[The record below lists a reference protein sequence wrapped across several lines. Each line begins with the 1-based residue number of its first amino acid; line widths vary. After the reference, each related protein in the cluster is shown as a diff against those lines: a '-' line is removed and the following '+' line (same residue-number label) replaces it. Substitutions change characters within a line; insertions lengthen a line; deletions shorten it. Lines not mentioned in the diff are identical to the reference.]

1 MQSCPDAG
9 QDRKRTEPQPEQV
22 LPEDRLDPAQLD
34 GANMQCD
41 DSALSAPV
49 DTPQVPL
56 LLKAADST
64 SPLHPSYSSLAVSEL
79 QHKDDKPNKMAA
91 IPEHR
96 ASPPALRIKTSLPST
111 PKKEDEKE
119 AFSSPLTPSDDE
131 EIPAVLAHD
140 TNNAANEQVLPT
152 RELRTRLQQPCIP
165 EADGTDVNAD
175 GSDEEQALD
184 ELVKERVESPAK
196 GKKRKGKGGFT
207 AAAKRQKT
215 KAAVAK
221 PATKPS
227 SSKGRKGA
235 KPAKD

>member
-1 MQSCPDAG
+1 MNG
-9 QDRKRTEPQPEQV
+9 RQV
-22 LPEDRLDPAQLD
+22 LAARTRRSTALLTPNVFRQRLAPVMISQHCWRKPPSQHPRRVRRRLSPTLPNPSIRLKNARSRSCKAARTPVKTESARSRNLNKCCQKTAWNPAQLD

-131 EIPAVLAHD
+131 EIPAVLAHH
-140 TNNAANEQVLPT
+140 L
-152 RELRTRLQQPCIP
+152 LL
-165 EADGTDVNAD
+165 
-175 GSDEEQALD
+175 SL
-184 ELVKERVESPAK
+184 L
-196 GKKRKGKGGFT
+196 
-207 AAAKRQKT
+207 
-215 KAAVAK
+215 
-221 PATKPS
+221 
-227 SSKGRKGA
+227 
-235 KPAKD
+235 